1 MKYARLIF
9 GQVIFVLSLAA
20 CGGTVAT
27 PAPTVAPTEAPTAAQ
42 VATTAPTEAPTPAE
56 ASLSAGPRTGD
67 TAPDFTL
74 PDNNG
79 AMVHLADELKSNRA
93 VVLVFYLDPE

>member
-1 MKYARLIF
+1 MKYARLTFAQIVF
-9 GQVIFVLSLAA
+9 ALVLAA
-20 CGGTVAT
+20 CGGAVAT
-27 PAPTVAPTEAPTAAQ
+27 P
-42 VATTAPTEAPTPAE
+42 APTEAPTPAE
-56 ASLSAGPRTGD
+56 ASVSAGPRAGD